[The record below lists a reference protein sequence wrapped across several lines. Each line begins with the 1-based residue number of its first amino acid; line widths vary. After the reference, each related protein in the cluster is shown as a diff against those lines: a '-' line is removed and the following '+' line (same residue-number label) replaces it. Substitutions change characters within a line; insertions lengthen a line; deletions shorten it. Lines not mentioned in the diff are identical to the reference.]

1 MRAFVFPLFV
11 LVGIVGCA
19 ATTDEP
25 AGLKVPLPGEAAQAI
40 ITPGQRSAA
49 GYSEAVLIQVNNAM
63 SDFCSGV
70 LVSPYVVLTAAHCII
85 FNVGG
90 TWTIKAPFAAGGSQ
104 TRTALSGEPM
114 DAASYSLTYADYDSH
129 PELHD
134 LGLIY
139 LSTPF
144 TGVGYPTLTSTRYP
158 VGATHPSVS
167 AVGRASATASAG
179 LVLSPLRVPPTAL
192 STTSAGY
199 TFDNNTPRITT
210 PGDSGGPLF
219 LEGTHT
225 LVGTETRFTGL
236 SPNPNND
243 TDYWARLDD
252 SADSMVYSFI
262 ANRVASHGGWYAT
275 LSAFRDEVSNA
286 LCARISSC
294 CNTAS
299 PGYTLSSSKCH
310 AIYDQFGFEA
320 TARGIQ
326 TANPA
331 NVTVNLAVKNSCIQ
345 KITDNAADCSITSV
359 EVKAAITDCL
369 GAVTGL
375 LAAGAACSSS
385 LECAGSSVCAM
396 DAAGAGTCQAIR
408 AVSQSCE
415 FLYKGASDVYERD
428 NLAQDLCAKRGGGQ
442 SGLFCDAYD
451 PVLGVHRT
459 ESTWTCKTT
468 HGPGG
473 ACNTDS
479 YCTSF
484 VCDPATFTCVA
495 NASFVNTNVCTA
507 FAGP

>member
-1 MRAFVFPLFV
+1 MRPLLLPV
-11 LVGIVGCA
+11 LVLTGIVGIVGCSATAEEPSRA
-19 ATTDEP
+19 AP
-25 AGLKVPLPGEAAQAI
+25 APGQAAQAI
-40 ITPGQRSAA
+40 INPQRSAA
-49 GYSEAVLIQVNNAM
+49 AYTEAVAIQVNNPGH
-63 SDFCSGV
+63 DFCSGV

-90 TWTIKAPFAAGGSQ
+90 TWTITAPFATGSQ
-104 TRTALSGEPM
+104 VRTALTGEPM
-114 DAASYSLTYADYDSH
+114 DAASYSLTVANYDMH

-144 TGVGYPTLTSTRYP
+144 TGVAYPTLTATRYP
-158 VGATHPSVS
+158 IGATHPAVS
-167 AVGRASATASAG
+167 AVGRATVSPTAG
-179 LVLSPLRVPPTAL
+179 LVLSPPTTL
-192 STTSAGY
+192 STTSAGF
-199 TFDNNTPRITT
+199 TFDNNTPRVTT

-236 SPNPNND
+236 GAND
-243 TDYWARLDD
+243 IDYWARLDD

-262 ANRVASHGGWYAT
+262 ANRVAAHGGWFAT
-275 LSAFRDEVSNA
+275 LSTFRDEVSNA
-286 LCARISSC
+286 LCASVASC
-294 CNTAS
+294 CNVAS
-299 PGYTLSSSKCH
+299 PGYAVSSTKCH

-331 NVTVNLAVKNSCIQ
+331 NVTVDLAVKNACIQ
-345 KITDNAADCSITSV
+345 KITNNSADCSITSV

-369 GAVTGL
+369 SAVTGL
-375 LAAGAACSSS
+375 LAAGAACTSS
-385 LECAGSSVCAM
+385 LECAGNSVCAR
-396 DAAGAGTCQAIR
+396 DAAGNGTCQALRSIG
-408 AVSQSCE
+408 QSCE
-415 FLYKGASDVYERD
+415 VLFKTGTDVYKRD
-428 NLAQDLCAKRGGGQ
+428 NLAQDLCSKRGGGQ
-442 SGLFCDAYD
+442 SALFCDAYD
-451 PVLGVHRT
+451 PVLGAHRT
-459 ESTWTCKTT
+459 ESTWTCKTA
-468 HGPGG
+468 HGNGG

-479 YCTSF
+479 YCSSF

>member
-1 MRAFVFPLFV
+1 MRAFVPPLLV
-11 LVGIVGCA
+11 LVGIAGCA
-19 ATTDEP
+19 TTTDEP
-25 AGLKVPLPGEAAQAI
+25 GLRRPAPGETAQAI
-40 ITPGQRSAA
+40 ITPQRSAA
-49 GYSEAVLIQVNNAM
+49 AYTEAVRVQVNNAA

-90 TWTIKAPFAAGGSQ
+90 TWTIDAPFAAGGSQ
-104 TRTALSGEPM
+104 TRTAVSGEPM
-114 DAASYSLTYADYDSH
+114 DAASYSLTYANYDSH

-139 LSTPF
+139 LSAPF

-158 VGATHPSVS
+158 IGATHPAVS
-167 AVGRASATASAG
+167 AVGRATASASAG
-179 LVLSPLRVPPTAL
+179 LVLSPQRTL
-192 STTSAGY
+192 SSTPAGY
-199 TFDNNTPRITT
+199 TFDNNTLRITT

-236 SPNPNND
+236 SSNPNND

-262 ANRVASHGGWYAT
+262 ANRVASHGGFYAT

-286 LCARISSC
+286 LCARVSSC
-294 CNTAS
+294 CNAAS

-331 NVTVNLAVKNSCIQ
+331 NVTVDLAVKDACIQ

-375 LAAGAACSSS
+375 LAAGASCTSS
-385 LECAGSSVCAM
+385 LECAGSSVCAQN
-396 DAAGAGTCQAIR
+396 AAGAGTCQTLR
-408 AVSQSCE
+408 AVGQSCE
-415 FLYKGASDVYERD
+415 VLYKTGSDVYKRD

-451 PVLGVHRT
+451 AVLGVHRT

-484 VCDPATFTCVA
+484 VCDPASFTCAA

>member
-1 MRAFVFPLFV
+1 MPLLV
-11 LVGIVGCA
+11 LTALVGGVGGVGCA
-19 ATTDEP
+19 STPDEP
-25 AGLKVPLPGEAAQAI
+25 DLVTPAPGQAAQAI
-40 ITPGQRSAA
+40 INPQRSAA
-49 GYSEAVLIQVNNAM
+49 AYTEAVRIQVNNAM

-90 TWTIKAPFAAGGSQ
+90 TWTINAPFAVGGSQ

-114 DAASYSLTYADYDSH
+114 DAASYSLTYANYDSH

-144 TGVGYPTLTSTRYP
+144 TGITYPTLTSTRYP
-158 VGATHPSVS
+158 IGATHPAVS
-167 AVGRASATASAG
+167 AVGRASVSASAG
-179 LVLSPLRVPPTAL
+179 LVLSPQTTL
-192 STTSAGY
+192 STTAAGY
-199 TFDNNTPRITT
+199 TFDNNTPRVTT
-210 PGDSGGPLF
+210 AGDSGGPLF

-225 LVGTETRFTGL
+225 LVGTETRFSSL
-236 SPNPNND
+236 SPGAI
-243 TDYWARLDD
+243 DYWARLDD

-262 ANRVASHGGWYAT
+262 SNRVASHGGWYAT
-275 LSAFRDEVSNA
+275 LTAFRDEVSNA
-286 LCARISSC
+286 LCARVSSC
-294 CNTAS
+294 CDAAS

-331 NVTVNLAVKNSCIQ
+331 NVTVNAAVKDACIQ
-345 KITDNAADCSITSV
+345 KITTNAADCSITSA

-369 GAVTGL
+369 SAVTGL
-375 LAAGAACSSS
+375 LPAGAACTSS
-385 LECAGSSVCAM
+385 LECAGSAVCAQ
-396 DAAGAGTCQAIR
+396 DAAGSGTCQALR
-408 AVSQSCE
+408 SVGQSCE
-415 FLYKGASDVYERD
+415 VLYKTGSDVYKRD
-428 NLAQDLCAKRGGGQ
+428 NLAQDLCSKRGGGQ

-459 ESTWTCKTT
+459 ESTWTCKVV
-468 HGPGG
+468 HGAGA

-479 YCTSF
+479 YCSSF
-484 VCDPATFTCVA
+484 VCDPTTFTCAA
-495 NASFVNTNVCTA
+495 NASFVNTSVCSA